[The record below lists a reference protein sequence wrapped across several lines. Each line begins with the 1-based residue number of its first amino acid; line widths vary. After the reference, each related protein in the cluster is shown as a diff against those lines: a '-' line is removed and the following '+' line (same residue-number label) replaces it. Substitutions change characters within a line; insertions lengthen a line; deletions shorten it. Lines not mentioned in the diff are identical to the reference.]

1 MKVVKQVEQQAAPAP
16 EAAKKSNKKF
26 NAILISIIA
35 VLVVAFLFCGYKVV
49 SILSEYKE
57 AEKMY
62 QGLSDKYASAPAVT
76 PSPKP
81 VEDGEEVEDDGLDPE
96 VSPIEIDFDT
106 LLADCE
112 DIVGWL
118 YSPDTV
124 INYPVAQA
132 EDNDKYLYNFIDGR
146 YNGSGTLFFDYLCE
160 PDLTSTNTVMYGH
173 HMNDGSMLASL
184 CNYDRQDYYEA
195 HPVLYFNSPQQ
206 NYRIEVFSAYITDP
220 GAVSYIIEFGEDYT
234 FQNFL
239 DEVRGLS
246 EIQSPVEV
254 TTEDRII
261 TFSTCTY
268 EYDNARFVV
277 HGKLVPIH

>member
-1 MKVVKQVEQQAAPAP
+1 MKVVKQSAP
-16 EAAKKSNKKF
+16 EAQPAKKSNKKL
-26 NAILISIIA
+26 NAMLIAIIA
-35 VLVVAFLFCGYKVV
+35 VLAVAFLFCGYKVI

-62 QGLSDKYASAPAVT
+62 EGLSDKYASAPAAT
-76 PSPKP
+76 PTPKP
-81 VEDGEEVEDDGLDPE
+81 VEGQQEEEEDDGLDPE
-96 VSPIEIDFDT
+96 ISPIEIDFDT

-160 PDLTSTNTVMYGH
+160 PDLTSTNTVLYGH

-184 CNYDRQDYYEA
+184 CNYDSQKYFDA
-195 HPVLYFNSPQQ
+195 HPVLYFNSPEQ
-206 NYRIEVFSAYITDP
+206 NYRVEVFSAYITDP

-234 FQNFL
+234 YQDFL

-246 EIQSPVEV
+246 FIQSPVEV
-254 TTEDRII
+254 DTEDRII

-268 EYDNARFVV
+268 EYTNARFVV

>member
-1 MKVVKQVEQQAAPAP
+1 MKVVKQSVPAEP
-16 EAAKKSNKKF
+16 VKKSNKKF
-26 NAILISIIA
+26 NIILIAIIA
-35 VLVVAFLFCGYKVV
+35 VLAAAFIFCGYQVI

-62 QGLSDKYASAPAVT
+62 EGLSDKYASAPAVT
-76 PSPKP
+76 PTPKP
-81 VEDGEEVEDDGLDPE
+81 VAEGEEEEDDGLDPE
-96 VSPIEIDFDT
+96 VSPIEIDFES

-184 CNYDRQDYYEA
+184 CNYGRQDYFEA
-195 HPVLYFNSPQQ
+195 HPVLYFNSPEQ
-206 NYRIEVFSAYITDP
+206 NYRVEVFSAYITDP

-234 FQNFL
+234 YQDFL
-239 DEVRGLS
+239 DEVRSLS
-246 EIQSPVEV
+246 EIESPVEV
-254 TTEDRII
+254 STEDRIM

-268 EYDNARFVV
+268 EYNNARFVV

>member
-1 MKVVKQVEQQAAPAP
+1 MKVVKQTAAPAEP
-16 EAAKKSNKKF
+16 VRKSNKKF
-26 NAILISIIA
+26 NAILIAVIA
-35 VLVVAFLFCGYKVV
+35 VLAAAFLFCGYKVI

-62 QGLSDKYASAPAVT
+62 AGLSDKYASAPAVAPT
-76 PSPKP
+76 PKP
-81 VEDGEEVEDDGLDPE
+81 VQTGGEEEDDGLDPE

-146 YNGSGTLFFDYLCE
+146 YNGSGTLFFDCLCE
-160 PDLTSTNTVMYGH
+160 PDLSSTNTVMYGH

-184 CNYDRQDYYEA
+184 CSYDKQSYYDA
-195 HPVLYFNSPQQ
+195 HPVMYFNSPDQ
-206 NYRIEVFSAYITDP
+206 NYRVEIFSAYITDP

-234 FQNFL
+234 YQDFL

-246 EIQSPVEV
+246 LIQSPVEV
-254 TTEDRII
+254 DTEDRII

-268 EYDNARFVV
+268 EYNNARFVV

>member
-1 MKVVKQVEQQAAPAP
+1 MKVVKQSVPAEP
-16 EAAKKSNKKF
+16 VKKSNKKF
-26 NAILISIIA
+26 NIILIAIIA
-35 VLVVAFLFCGYKVV
+35 VLAAAFIFCGYKVI

-62 QGLSDKYASAPAVT
+62 EGLSDKYASAPAVT
-76 PSPKP
+76 PTPKP
-81 VEDGEEVEDDGLDPE
+81 VEEGEEEEDDGLDPE
-96 VSPIEIDFDT
+96 VSPIEIDFET

-184 CNYDRQDYYEA
+184 CNYDSQDYFEA
-195 HPVLYFNSPQQ
+195 HPVLYFNSPEQ
-206 NYRIEVFSAYITDP
+206 NYRVEVFSAYITDP

-234 FQNFL
+234 YQDFL
-239 DEVRGLS
+239 DEVRSLS
-246 EIQSPVEV
+246 EIESPVEV
-254 TTEDRII
+254 STEDRIM

-268 EYDNARFVV
+268 EYNNARFVV

>member
-35 VLVVAFLFCGYKVV
+35 VLAVAFLFCGYKVV

-96 VSPIEIDFDT
+96 VSPIEIDFET
-106 LLADCE
+106 LLNDCE

-184 CNYDRQDYYEA
+184 CNYGRQDYYEA
-195 HPVLYFNSPQQ
+195 HPVLYFNSPEQ
-206 NYRIEVFSAYITDP
+206 NYRVEVFSAYITDP
-220 GAVSYIIEFGEDYT
+220 GAVSYIIEFSEDYT

-246 EIQSPVEV
+246 KIQSPVEV
-254 TTEDRII
+254 TTEDRIM

-268 EYDNARFVV
+268 EYNNARFVV